1 MPPTLLQR
9 LKALQ
14 HQRSDISPFTTH
26 KDFLIWVDEITPLLS
41 FDPKLQRE
49 LSSTASAVDLRT
61 KMRDVEYDIEG
72 VNRCIGLLNQA
83 ITKQELQESSL
94 KKLPADEQTSKKE
107 LEWPPHFTFR
117 WLFDHA
123 PMSFYGSLLTAVAV
137 SFSLGIAV
145 AELRTSS
152 QSKPLSASEPT
163 NIAPIKAS
171 APLVHSATTS
181 IITAFP
187 ASSSPAK

>member
-14 HQRSDISPFTTH
+14 HQRSDLSPFTTH
-26 KDFLIWVDEITPLLS
+26 KDFLVWVDEITPLLS

-49 LSSTASAVDLRT
+49 LSSTASTVDLRT
-61 KMRDVEYDIEG
+61 KIRDVEYDIEG
-72 VNRCIGLLNQA
+72 INRCIGLLNQA
-83 ITKQELQESSL
+83 ITQQELQDSSP
-94 KKLPADEQTSKKE
+94 KKLPVDEPTIKQE

-123 PMSFYGSLLTAVAV
+123 PMSFYGSLFTAVAA
-137 SFSLGIAV
+137 SFSLGFAV
-145 AELRTSS
+145 AEFRTSS
-152 QSKPLSASEPT
+152 QSKPLSAYEPT

-171 APLVHSATTS
+171 APLAHSITTS
-181 IITAFP
+181 IITAVP
-187 ASSSPAK
+187 ASSSQAK